1 MSKYLDRAY
10 EIRAI
15 IEPHHNCAQSVIMS
29 FNRDTDI
36 SDEVAYRMGAH
47 FGGGMKN
54 GSVCGV
60 ITGALM
66 TLGLFNLDDPA
77 IAQGVFKFFKSKHN
91 DELMCTNLLKINAAN
106 GGQKKPHCDALVYE
120 MVEYVESVLKE
131 NGKI

>member
-15 IEPHHNCAQSVIMS
+15 VEPHHNCAQSVLMS
-29 FNRDTDI
+29 FNRDTSV
-36 SDEVAYRMGAH
+36 SDELAYKMGAH
-47 FGGGMKN
+47 FGGGMKT

-66 TLGLFNLDDPA
+66 TLGLFDLDDPS
-77 IAQGVFKFFKSKHN
+77 IAQGVFNFFKEKHSG
-91 DELMCTNLLKINAAN
+91 EVMCTELLKKNAET
-106 GGQKKPHCDALVYE
+106 GTPKKAHCDALVYE
-120 MVEYVESVLKE
+120 MVEYVESVLKA